1 MFFYNKE
8 KIDEVEK
15 LILDIEK
22 YYELARKKYN
32 YLKLPPYNL
41 ALFNMHVLYHIISNY
56 YPYSC
61 IVNNDGKYYLCVN
74 DSFYDLDGK
83 INDIKLSNKKV
94 EHKNNNYLPDIIY
107 NYIDDNISKNNI
119 KHL

>member
-1 MFFYNKE
+1 M
-8 KIDEVEK
+8 
-15 LILDIEK
+15 
-22 YYELARKKYN
+22 
-32 YLKLPPYNL
+32 
-41 ALFNMHVLYHIISNY
+41 
-56 YPYSC
+56 
-61 IVNNDGKYYLCVN
+61 CVN

-83 INDIKLSNKKV
+83 INNIKLSNKKV